1 MTRSPLGRLGAVA
14 SICGFVLASVA
25 AALPAEAR
33 SPIVVTRSGEVSG
46 LDVDGVATFKG
57 IPFAAPPVGR
67 LRWRPPQPAAGW
79 KGVLKAE
86 AFGSPCMQGPA
97 PGPPTDLTHV
107 SEDCLTVNVWSPPHR
122 AGERLPVMVDI
133 PGGGFFGGSSAFPAE
148 DGAAMARR
156 GVVVVSFN
164 YRLGVF
170 GFMAHPALSKEDPS
184 GTSGAYGLLDQIAAL
199 KWVQANIA
207 SFGGDPKKVTI
218 MGCSAGGV
226 SVLYLMA
233 SPLAKGLFRSGISES
248 PGYVWYPQQHL
259 REPAYGL
266 RSAEAEG
273 LSVGADI
280 EALRHLSAAELL
292 AKAQVRTDLQFSDRG
307 IEFWPIVD
315 GHVLPDEPMTLFDAG
330 KVARVPLLVGTT
342 ADDGS
347 VFSFGMPIKTVEDW
361 RVFAQRRYP
370 AVSDTLLSLY
380 PATKDAEVQP
390 AAIRYV
396 TDWLLVA
403 SARSAARAMSV
414 HHQPVW
420 RYEFTRATWKVFG
433 LPPIAGSFHSSEMVY
448 ALDNFAHPSMKIS
461 GLDATDQALGAA
473 MSGAWVRFVKTGDPN
488 GPGLATWPTYDPK
501 ARQVMEFGDKVFAR
515 QEANSAKLNAYDKA
529 LATLKADRRRR
540 LLDWQ

>member
-1 MTRSPLGRLGAVA
+1 MTRSPLGRLGALA
-14 SICGFVLASVA
+14 GLCGFVLACVA
-25 AALPAEAR
+25 AAPPAQAG
-33 SPIVVTRSGEVSG
+33 SPIVVTRSGDVSG

-57 IPFAAPPVGR
+57 IPFAAPPIGP

-79 KGVLKAE
+79 TGVLKAE

-107 SEDCLTVNVWSPPHR
+107 SEDCLTVNVWSPPHK
-122 AGERLPVMVDI
+122 AGERLAVLVEI
-133 PGGGFFGGSSAFPAE
+133 PGGGFFSGASAVPSN
-148 DGAAMARR
+148 DGAGMARR

-199 KWVQANIA
+199 KWVRANIA

-218 MGCSAGGV
+218 MGCSAGGS

-248 PGYVWYPQQHL
+248 PGYVWHPQQHL
-259 REPAYGL
+259 REAAYG
-266 RSAEAEG
+266 RQSAEAEG
-273 LSVGADI
+273 LSLGADI
-280 EALRHLSAAELL
+280 EVLRRLSAQEML
-292 AKAQVRTDLQFSDRG
+292 ARAQVRTDPMFSDHG
-307 IEFWPIVD
+307 AGFWPIVD

-330 KVARVPLLVGTT
+330 KVAQVPLLVGTT

-347 VFSFGMPIKTVEDW
+347 VFSFGMPITTVEDW
-361 RVFAQRRYP
+361 RTFAQRRYP
-370 AVSDTLLSLY
+370 AVSETLLSLY
-380 PATKDAEVQP
+380 PATRDPEVQP

-433 LPPIAGSFHSSEMVY
+433 LPPIAGSFHSSEMAY
-448 ALDNFAHPSMKIS
+448 ALDNFANSGMKTS
-461 GLDATDQALGAA
+461 RFDATDQALRVA
-473 MSGAWVRFVKTGDPN
+473 MSGAWVQFVKTGDPN
-488 GPGLATWPTYDPK
+488 GPGLAPWPKYDPK
-501 ARQVMEFGDKVFAR
+501 ARQVIEFGDKVFAR
-515 QEANSAKLNAYDKA
+515 EEANTAKLDAYDAA
-529 LATLKADRRRR
+529 LDRLKADKHRP